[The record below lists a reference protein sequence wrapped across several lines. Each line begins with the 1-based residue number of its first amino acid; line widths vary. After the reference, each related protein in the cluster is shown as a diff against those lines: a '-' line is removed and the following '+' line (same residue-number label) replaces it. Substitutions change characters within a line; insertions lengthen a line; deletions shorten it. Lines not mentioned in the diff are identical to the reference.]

1 MLSCIGAGLQLDR
14 QSRWRSTGKLR
25 PTWPQWI
32 QLSILR
38 KGSADRATACVGL
51 SAWTVCLPK
60 SAYRSVFTECF
71 YWMLFTKLTENCSV
85 NRAPSV
91 HRARNDAPVQL
102 RWRASRS
109 LLEQL
114 SMHRPSGTRVQ
125 NVYVLT
131 SVTQDVENDSI
142 SRFEIGQT
150 VQGVSAST
158 DQRLRSCLSSDEH
171 LPRGRSLRW
180 VPVLDACAGCAPGR
194 SPPRRS
200 WSVTKRGERAFTW
213 LLLIAYYRF
222 IYLIGQHFN

>member
-1 MLSCIGAGLQLDR
+1 MPGFSWTVSHAGGPQASCVQLGR
-14 QSRWRSTGKLR
+14 NESSSQSYERALPIEQLR
-25 PTWPQWI
+25 VWSPNF
-32 QLSILR
+32 
-38 KGSADRATACVGL
+38 GL
-51 SAWTVCLPK
+51 SAWTRCLP

-180 VPVLDACAGCAPGR
+180 MPVLDACAGCAPGR